1 MNSWGYGFKTPLN
14 DLASKNKA
22 GKSLVIMSND
32 EKLLPPLLTNNEGS
46 LFVVATNQGR
56 LLIFPLMEIPTLSKG
71 KGNKL
76 IQIPVGDLQK
86 TADFIVAF
94 TILKPET
101 SLTVTSGKRTLTLK
115 SSDLQIYIGARAKR
129 GTLLPR
135 GFQRV
140 DSLEGHEVN

>member
-46 LFVVATNQGR
+46 LFVVANESR
-56 LLIFPLMEIPTLSKG
+56 EIVNFSVDGNSYLVKR

-86 TADFIVAF
+86 QP
-94 TILKPET
+94 IL
-101 SLTVTSGKRTLTLK
+101 LLL
-115 SSDLQIYIGARAKR
+115 LQ
-129 GTLLPR
+129 
-135 GFQRV
+135 F
-140 DSLEGHEVN
+140 